1 MIESVQL
8 TNKTTLQSIVID
20 QYESNFVLDEI
31 DLGVVNGTHHSYK
44 YLNQIGAHIDSTT
57 LEPRVISITGWV
69 IGSTYDL
76 MEQNKQILNGLINPL
91 HHVEAQ
97 VLDKYKITFK
107 PDYSIKY
114 STGYVENN
122 EVLTKF
128 LIQGTCEDPLFTSLR
143 ESTIP
148 LATTYP
154 KFKFPL
160 IIPQNQ
166 GILFGLRESSLIM
179 NVINEGQVDTG
190 MVITFSC
197 SSEVVNPSITNI
209 STGEYFKFNKTLSPG
224 EIVVVSTLSGSK
236 GIKGIIGEFESSYF
250 RYLDLGSTWLT
261 LHPGDNLLK
270 YNADQN
276 PQWLEVS
283 ISFYN
288 KYLEVQ

>member
-1 MIESVQL
+1 
-8 TNKTTLQSIVID
+8 
-20 QYESNFVLDEI
+20 
-31 DLGVVNGTHHSYK
+31 
-44 YLNQIGAHIDSTT
+44 
-57 LEPRVISITGWV
+57 
-69 IGSTYDL
+69 
-76 MEQNKQILNGLINPL
+76 
-91 HHVEAQ
+91 
-97 VLDKYKITFK
+97 
-107 PDYSIKY
+107 
-114 STGYVENN
+114 
-122 EVLTKF
+122 
-128 LIQGTCEDPLFTSLR
+128 
-143 ESTIP
+143 
-148 LATTYP
+148 
-154 KFKFPL
+154 
-160 IIPQNQ
+160 
-166 GILFGLRESSLIM
+166 M
-179 NVINEGQVDTG
+179 NVVNEGQVDTG

-276 PQWLEVS
+276 PQWLEIS